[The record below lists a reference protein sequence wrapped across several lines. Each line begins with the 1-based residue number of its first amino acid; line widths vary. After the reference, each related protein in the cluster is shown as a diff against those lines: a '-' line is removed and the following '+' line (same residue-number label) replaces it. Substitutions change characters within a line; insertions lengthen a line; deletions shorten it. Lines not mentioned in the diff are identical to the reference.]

1 MNLQISQSTMEAI
14 KQYRLPRYN
23 EIPNVGLYLN
33 QVARY
38 INEYLAPISDTAIT
52 ESMISNYV
60 KMHIIDSPSKKQYD
74 REQLAYLLV
83 IAISKSVVSL
93 DNLAKLFDIQKQKYT
108 CEVAYDYFCDE
119 FENVLQ
125 YVFGMKEKMEW
136 IGTETNE
143 AKLLFRNI
151 IITVAHKIYLEQCF
165 CSLEAQEETQ

>member
-1 MNLQISQSTMEAI
+1 MNLQISQSTLETI
-14 KQYRLPRYN
+14 KQYRLPRFQ

-33 QVARY
+33 QVSRY
-38 INEYLAPISDTAIT
+38 INEFLAPICDSTIT

-60 KMHIIDSPSKKQYD
+60 KMHIINSPVKKQYD
-74 REQLAYLLV
+74 REQMAYLLV

-93 DNLAKLFDIQKQKYT
+93 DNLSKLFVIQKQQYS

-125 YVFGMKEKMEW
+125 YVFGLKDKMEW

-151 IITVAHKIYLEQCF
+151 IITVAHKIYLEQSF
-165 CSLEAQEETQ
+165 CALDMLE